1 MDDAHASVRSEAE
14 DSRRSREQ
22 SHPLRHFFSLPVNN
36 LIGDHGLGSAKSSA
50 KCEIGAHSLRASAAT
65 NIIVENHGGRSSRV
79 ISSEV
84 DLLRGKIDP
93 SVGARSFFW

>member
-22 SHPLRHFFSLPVNN
+22 SRPLRHFFSLPVND
-36 LIGDHGLGSAKSSA
+36 LIGGHGLGSA